1 MAPLSSSTVLVAALL
16 ATTTLAQSNVRVWSS
31 VAWILYGDRTPLLSD
46 NPTLTPLGAQQ
57 LKAQGAA
64 LRTRYLWKSSPDDD
78 DDIDSNGLDD
88 IAPIHGI
95 EQYTINNRQLRA
107 MSTTDTYNI
116 ASAMAFFQGLYP
128 PTTIKP
134 SNSTGGAIAATLA
147 NGTTMTYPLDGYQ
160 YPQIQTLSRLF
171 NPDSIY
177 LDGSSHCPSFLQ
189 SMASFPSEETP
200 SSNLSTSSSFYA
212 SLYSRIFN
220 SSSLP
225 LDQLDFLQAYNIY
238 DYAAYHHLH
247 NPLLSPL
254 FAEGE
259 LPRLRSL
266 ASSEIRSRH
275 GNLSLPIRTIAGRT
289 LASYTKS
296 LLVDNIRS
304 AGFTSKLNLLFSSF
318 EPFVAFFALSRLDAG
333 ASRELFRELPY
344 PGAVML
350 FELFSTVN
358 TTKGRDGEEE
368 YPEVKDLKVRFLY
381 RNSSASEARLRV
393 YSLFETGVNYPTL
406 EFLDFERKMGG
417 VGVKG
422 GWEGWCGS
430 CGSGVGFCER
440 RGAVDDE
447 GGWKGRCYGQ
457 SGRGGMDPAAA
468 GAVGA
473 AVTVGVLGLVT
484 GLVMWFGG
492 VRFCAVGRGDGLKGG
507 FKGDRKGGD
516 QDVEYGGRG
525 QKKERVGSWEL
536 RNGKKV
542 VEGVGEGV
550 EETGARVEVPDQS
563 HLRAVGGRWEEDDDD
578 RLSLYGREPVK
589 AREF

>member
-64 LRTRYLWKSSPDDD
+64 LRTRYLWKSSPDDDDD

-212 SLYSRIFN
+212 SLYPRIFN

-422 GWEGWCGS
+422 
-430 CGSGVGFCER
+430 
-440 RGAVDDE
+440 
-447 GGWKGRCYGQ
+447 
-457 SGRGGMDPAAA
+457 
-468 GAVGA
+468 
-473 AVTVGVLGLVT
+473 
-484 GLVMWFGG
+484 
-492 VRFCAVGRGDGLKGG
+492 
-507 FKGDRKGGD
+507 DRKGGD

-525 QKKERVGSWEL
+525 QKKGRVGSWEL

-550 EETGARVEVPDQS
+550 EETGTGARVEVPDRS